1 MDLTR
6 THHSTDPRT
15 NEKVTL
21 NAKNCCNICE
31 DAITLGWIGMDT
43 EKLIEQCKTDEN
55 FRKEVMACARV
66 LLNPDTA
73 DHIMATIEKAREIG
87 KRIEVEYS
95 MLTMNELKEAI
106 RKLGIERIPKAIMFV
121 RESNGAGG
129 ITKVVYIQR
138 NPDDDSPHGMYTRAV
153 FFEKRSTVQHMPLL
167 QADAAVNLRAG
178 AGDCF
183 MNDVAKKSSL
193 PPSKTLHGW
202 AERIKEENDKLR
214 AAGLVEEETL
224 SDAGSEDSQDLAG
237 LEDLLNEEGKQTLS
251 ARDRAQQMLLQ
262 ARGGA
267 TSRPNRPTDKK
278 KETSGQ
284 RTSEEDK
291 FMQDIKVLKTS
302 VGGVRIHSG
311 ADVGHE
317 LNCRPQIAGPD
328 FAFPRVAGQ
337 AHFPELPVS

>member
-1 MDLTR
+1 
-6 THHSTDPRT
+6 
-15 NEKVTL
+15 
-21 NAKNCCNICE
+21 
-31 DAITLGWIGMDT
+31 
-43 EKLIEQCKTDEN
+43 
-55 FRKEVMACARV
+55 
-66 LLNPDTA
+66 
-73 DHIMATIEKAREIG
+73 
-87 KRIEVEYS
+87 
-95 MLTMNELKEAI
+95 
-106 RKLGIERIPKAIMFV
+106 
-121 RESNGAGG
+121 
-129 ITKVVYIQR
+129 
-138 NPDDDSPHGMYTRAV
+138 
-153 FFEKRSTVQHMPLL
+153 
-167 QADAAVNLRAG
+167 
-178 AGDCF
+178 

-193 PPSKTLHGW
+193 PPSKTLHDW

-237 LEDLLNEEGKQTLS
+237 FEDLLNEERKQTLS

-267 TSRPNRPTDKK
+267 TSRPSRPTNKK